1 MKNILKNI
9 KEYLLSLKQKIK
21 SLKCVLVFTVFLL
34 CSCGSSSK
42 EAVEVPKSA
51 ETLLNAGDQGN
62 SKVSASA
69 RAIIKANEINENAPS
84 KRAIDAE
91 AGIIIASTGEPSK
104 KDEQEALNRIDK
116 YIKGRIEEAE
126 SLTKKAESEASSL
139 RAERDRLR
147 EQYKKEVAEVKA
159 QLELTRIKLE
169 EERKDF
175 VTIIFALV
183 GGFLFLIGAL
193 VLAFSPFK
201 KPGVYIIACGSL
213 TGTLAFI
220 WDSQW
225 FKYTVAGC
233 CVILLVALA
242 VFMYKKFKDYKNG
255 QQQS

>member
-1 MKNILKNI
+1 MKTILKNI
-9 KEYLLSLKQKIK
+9 KEFLVSLKDKVN
-21 SLKCVLVFTVFLL
+21 SLKCVIIFCVFFL
-34 CSCGSSSK
+34 CSCGSSNPEKAETPS
-42 EAVEVPKSA
+42 SA

-62 SKVSASA
+62 SKISASA
-69 RAIIKANEINENAPS
+69 KAIIKANEINENAQS
-84 KRAIDAE
+84 KKAINAE

-104 KDEQEALNRIDK
+104 KDEQEALNRVDK
-116 YIKGRIEEAE
+116 YIKGKLDEAE
-126 SLTKKAESEASSL
+126 SLRKKAEADAADV

-147 EQYKKEVAEVKA
+147 EQYKKEVAEAKA
-159 QLELTRIKLE
+159 QLELTRLKLE

-183 GGFLFLIGAL
+183 GGLLFVFGAL

-201 KPGVYIIACGSL
+201 KPGVYIVACGSL

-233 CVILLVALA
+233 CVILLVYLA
-242 VFMYKKFKDYKNG
+242 AIAYIKYKDYKNG
-255 QQQS
+255 QQQ